1 LDGRPRYDII
11 LGFASYVSHSA
22 KHRSSSLGYG
32 LGRSGS
38 NHEPLLLWVLFCMDL
53 SNWLIARAASFYQL
67 VLQAALVTGRV
78 ALGLIADQ
86 FVIMT
91 ALLSAST
98 TKAVG
103 LLVKLRYP
111 LKADK
116 DIEFTMAMQDL
127 STVRKRDGAFYWG
140 LFRHDKKENVYI
152 ESFLVES
159 WVEHLRQ
166 HERMTVA
173 DRSIQE
179 HALAFHTDERPLK
192 VSHFIASPF
201 KGDSQRTDDDDNI

>member
-1 LDGRPRYDII
+1 MAYRELGLESSVYGILFGLFGLDAIVGGPII
-11 LGFASYVSHSA
+11 MSRIIWKVSADWMAVLATISFLVSLVMLATVQNIDLLASAMVLAGVAQIMSLCYFGSCFVWISVKLG
-22 KHRSSSLGYG
+22 
-32 LGRSGS
+32 
-38 NHEPLLLWVLFCMDL
+38 
-53 SNWLIARAASFYQL
+53 IARAASFYQL

-78 ALGLIADQ
+78 ALGMIADQ
-86 FVIMT
+86 FVIRT

-152 ESFLVES
+152 ESFLV
-159 WVEHLRQ
+159 
-166 HERMTVA
+166 
-173 DRSIQE
+173 
-179 HALAFHTDERPLK
+179 
-192 VSHFIASPF
+192 
-201 KGDSQRTDDDDNI
+201 